1 MAGNR
6 ADAAGDGPWRRN
18 LTTGA
23 PDAYQGMPEFCPAS
37 VEIRESLC
45 PKSGALI
52 AATRQ
57 VDSGGISPLRI
68 AKRTRPGT
76 SKMPRRC
83 IICIR

>member
-1 MAGNR
+1 MAGDR
-6 ADAAGDGPWRRN
+6 ADAAGEGPWRRN

-23 PDAYQGMPEFCPAS
+23 PDANQGMPDFL
-37 VEIRESLC
+37 R
-45 PKSGALI
+45 
-52 AATRQ
+52 AARRQ

-68 AKRTRPGT
+68 AQRTRPGT